1 MYRRVI
7 FEFKQK
13 KPDGDVIEIRVWKV
27 DISKQHPEGI
37 RYSMVYISN
46 GKRLVGYDNYHGKGH
61 HRHICGR
68 EEPYAF
74 VDEWKTIED
83 FTANMEKIR
92 SGVIK

>member
-1 MYRRVI
+1 
-7 FEFKQK
+7 
-13 KPDGDVIEIRVWKV
+13 
-27 DISKQHPEGI
+27 
-37 RYSMVYISN
+37 MVYISN